1 MLMDDSER
9 AWKIRMLEE
18 MQTLEAWFVKK
29 FLREVETIVETFVCC
44 IQAKNLWK

>member
-1 MLMDDSER
+1 MDNSER

-18 MQTLEAWFVKK
+18 IQTLEAWFVKK

-44 IQAKNLWK
+44 IRAKNLWK